1 MQLFLEQAL
10 HSAVLCL
17 SQGSEEELAMTLQLV
32 HWSFL
37 NVTQDTSSMA
47 PEPLGVIQCLIR
59 WLSGMIPYLLA
70 LVSVSVCVLCDCA
83 YFWVIFN
90 QISSFSSIIKNV
102 SSGYLHCL
110 YTLMIISFSEKLF
123 TFT

>member
-37 NVTQDTSSMA
+37 NVTQDTSFMA

-59 WLSGMIPYLLA
+59 WLNGMIPYQLA
-70 LVSVSVCVLCDCA
+70 LVSLSVCVLCDCA
-83 YFWVIFN
+83 
-90 QISSFSSIIKNV
+90 
-102 SSGYLHCL
+102 
-110 YTLMIISFSEKLF
+110 
-123 TFT
+123 